1 MYLDNKSASGVRLG
15 FGLTLPDICKSYQ
28 IWVDISIR
36 ITCTVWY
43 FRQMCK
49 SVLRYMYQLTGT
61 VRVVQYRSWY
71 RSQNRSSVHSFTSFL
86 TVHDMFD
93 TSSSRWYPW
102 IQLVQ
107 YRRFGTVPLSTGT
120 LVPVPR
126 TFLCFVA
133 NTVPVFPPQ
142 NPTQNEKSQ
151 PK

>member
-1 MYLDNKSASGVRLG
+1 MSRVRLG

-36 ITCTVWY
+36 ITSTVWY

-61 VRVVQYRSWY
+61 VRAVQYRSWY
-71 RSQNRSSVHSFTSFL
+71 RSQNRSSVHSFTSLL
-86 TVHDMFD
+86 TVHDVFD
-93 TSSSRWYPW
+93 TSSSHGSSRWYPR
-102 IQLVQ
+102 IQLQ
-107 YRRFGTVPLSTGT
+107 YSRSTVPKVWYCTA
-120 LVPVPR
+120 
-126 TFLCFVA
+126 FLCFVA
-133 NTVPVFPPQ
+133 NTVLVFSPQ